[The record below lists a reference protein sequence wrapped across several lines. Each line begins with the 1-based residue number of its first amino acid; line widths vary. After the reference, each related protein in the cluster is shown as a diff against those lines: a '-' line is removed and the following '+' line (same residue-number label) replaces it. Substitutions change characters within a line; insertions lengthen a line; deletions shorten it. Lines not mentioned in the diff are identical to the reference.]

1 MKRFANNDNISNDL
15 TRISW
20 NNSSK
25 MVVKHNDNDK
35 LKENIFIQNGISQ
48 DNLSKEVILNQ
59 SNNDFLSDRNEIN
72 RFNNMTQELLDKDK
86 EIQDLK
92 NKNSIMNI
100 EMDKL
105 KQDIKRGNTY
115 KVENDLLKER
125 INEQYKVHKELLD
138 YKVKYKELELLKE
151 KDESMVVSLKSII
164 RKLMKPEYEEDNI
177 LYKND
182 TLKNL
187 LLKKNSEYKS
197 EEIDKLFI
205 EMEITE
211 DIDITKNLL
220 ITIIESL
227 DN

>member
-1 MKRFANNDNISNDL
+1 
-15 TRISW
+15 
-20 NNSSK
+20 

-177 LYKND
+177 LYKHD

>member
-177 LYKND
+177 LYKHD